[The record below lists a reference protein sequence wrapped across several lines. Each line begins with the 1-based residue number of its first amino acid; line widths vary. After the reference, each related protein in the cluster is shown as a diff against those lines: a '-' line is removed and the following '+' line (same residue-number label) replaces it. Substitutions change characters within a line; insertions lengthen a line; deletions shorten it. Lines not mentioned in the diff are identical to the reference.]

1 MDWTVDEDTARALL
15 QQFATW
21 LRYSFVDDTVNRFL
35 TQRVLDDSQQPRI
48 LTGGA

>member
-21 LRYSFVDDTVNRFL
+21 LRYSFVEDAVDRFL
-35 TQRVLDDSQQPRI
+35 AQRILDDSVQPRI
-48 LTGGA
+48 VAGS